1 MVCCALFG
9 HHDSPDYIRPV
20 LRQKICS
27 VLEVEPDCCF
37 LVGNQGRFDAL
48 ALSVFKELEHQGGSI
63 DYSVVLAYLPEDKS
77 KLPAASEHT
86 LYPEGIETV
95 PKRFAI
101 SWRNKCKRSTIRTL
115 RHEKTAATIF
125 GNCGLHIQF
134 FLHSFGSVSAQG
146 SSSSRKSRSVSSIC
160 FGISVKRCFR
170 YS

>member
-9 HHDSPDYIRPV
+9 HHDSPDSIRPM
-20 LRQKICS
+20 LKQEICS

-48 ALSVFKELEHQGGSI
+48 ALSVFKELEQRGERI

-101 SWRNKCKRSTIRTL
+101 SWRNKWMVSQSDMVVCYIRHWTGGAGKFVEL
-115 RHEKTAATIF
+115 AQKK
-125 GNCGLHIQF
+125 GNQIINI
-134 FLHSFGSVSAQG
+134 A
-146 SSSSRKSRSVSSIC
+146 K
-160 FGISVKRCFR
+160 
-170 YS
+170 